1 METQVSESEFAQ
13 PEQLQLLRSWN
24 MSRVP
29 SRPSSPS
36 AGTGPLSLCSRVR
49 PGGPR
54 RESPAVLAE
63 IRPCMAAVIGGSVFP
78 PVDLTPARVLG
89 LQKSVA
95 ASFSFRNML
104 SLRLLNEVSPIRSD
118 AANVRA

>member
-1 METQVSESEFAQ
+1 
-13 PEQLQLLRSWN
+13 
-24 MSRVP
+24 
-29 SRPSSPS
+29 
-36 AGTGPLSLCSRVR
+36 
-49 PGGPR
+49 
-54 RESPAVLAE
+54 
-63 IRPCMAAVIGGSVFP
+63 MAAVIGGSVFP

-104 SLRLLNEVSPIRSD
+104 SLRLLNELSPIRSD